1 LFLLSNKTEIT
12 EKVKQ
17 EEKRLKGKKETR
29 KKDFKGNEG
38 Q

>member
-17 EEKRLKGKKETR
+17 EEKRLKGKK
-29 KKDFKGNEG
+29 DFKGNEG